1 MGLKT
6 WDPSQLNV
14 IVGGSIINSWNT
26 VSVDFDEDEQFQSV
40 GTSGEVTRSINA
52 SKMGTATLTLPQS
65 SADNATLSA
74 IAEAKSIISFSTID
88 KSGNSVHVMAQAFVA
103 KRAPSEYT
111 KESGEREWTLKG
123 NLDVHLPAGNN

>member
-14 IVGGSIINSWNT
+14 IVGGSIVNSWNT
-26 VSVDFDEDEQFQSV
+26 VSIDLDEDEQFSSV
-40 GTSGEVTRSINA
+40 GSNGEVTRSINA
-52 SKMGTATLTLPQS
+52 SRMGTVTLTLPQA

-74 IAEAKSIISFSTID
+74 LAEAKSIFSFSTID
-88 KSGNSVHVMAQAFVA
+88 KSGNSVHVIAEAFVG
-103 KRAPSEYT
+103 KRPASEYT

>member
-26 VSVDFDEDEQFQSV
+26 VSIDLDEDEQFQSV

-52 SKMGTATLTLPQS
+52 SKMGTVTLTVPQS

-74 IAEAKSIISFSTID
+74 IAVAKSIVSFSTID
-88 KSGNSVHVMAQAFVA
+88 KSGNSVHVMAQAFMS

-111 KESGEREWTLKG
+111 KESGEREWILKG

>member
-14 IVGGSIINSWNT
+14 IVGGSIMNSWNT
-26 VSVDFDEDEQFQSV
+26 VAIDLDEDEQFSSV
-40 GTSGEVTRSINA
+40 GTNGEVTRSINA
-52 SKMGTATLTLPQS
+52 SKMGTVTLTLPQAS
-65 SADNATLSA
+65 DDNAILA
-74 IAEAKSIISFSTID
+74 ALAEAKSIFSFSTID
-88 KSGNSVHVMAQAFVA
+88 KSGNSVHVIAQAFIS
-103 KRAPSEYT
+103 KRATSEYT

>member
-26 VSVDFDEDEQFQSV
+26 VSIDYDEDEQFSSV
-40 GTSGEVTRSINA
+40 GSNGEVTRSINA
-52 SKMGTATLTLPQS
+52 SKMGTVTLTLPQAS
-65 SADNATLSA
+65 DDNATLSA
-74 IAEAKSIISFSTID
+74 LAEAKSIFSFSTID
-88 KSGNSVHVMAQAFVA
+88 KSGNSVHVIAQAFMG
-103 KRAPSEYT
+103 KRAASEYT
-111 KESGEREWTLKG
+111 KESGEREWTFKG